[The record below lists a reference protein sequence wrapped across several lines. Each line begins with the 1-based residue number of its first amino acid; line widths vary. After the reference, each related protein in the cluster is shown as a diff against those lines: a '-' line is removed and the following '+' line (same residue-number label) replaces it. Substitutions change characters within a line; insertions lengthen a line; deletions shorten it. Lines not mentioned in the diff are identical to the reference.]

1 MKFRMKALW
10 AVVMIPLTM
19 TVTAANVEAESIT
32 ENWVAESEDGAQGT
46 DGTESDSGPYLFEW
60 LTGEHRESL
69 KELDLNKAKGPIEGI
84 QPTDYVSLPD
94 IEGQNITPPDKEA
107 PTEEEILSRL
117 YPYLP
122 YNNDGTRASITGKWL
137 AEISGDTVFNKKD
150 AVSRLKPI
158 AEQGTAVRQKLSVYY
173 QALNSVMENSPGE
186 NYFIAPPDTAV
197 QKYMDYYQKN
207 SSAYAGKLGISES
220 QLKEKYALH
229 KPDMDKALEKEGKE
243 YLGLASVSDYSI
255 GKYGKE
261 MTDDDY
267 NQMAYDSLALTGVP
281 VMVSDFDNFQKF
293 LLRTK
298 LRELYAEETI
308 GEFYLNGG
316 K

>member
-137 AEISGDTVFNKKD
+137 AEIAMERYILPCGSGIIKNWFSRSLGRGCPGKKH
-150 AVSRLKPI
+150 I
-158 AEQGTAVRQKLSVYY
+158 
-173 QALNSVMENSPGE
+173 
-186 NYFIAPPDTAV
+186 
-197 QKYMDYYQKN
+197 
-207 SSAYAGKLGISES
+207 
-220 QLKEKYALH
+220 
-229 KPDMDKALEKEGKE
+229 
-243 YLGLASVSDYSI
+243 
-255 GKYGKE
+255 
-261 MTDDDY
+261 
-267 NQMAYDSLALTGVP
+267 
-281 VMVSDFDNFQKF
+281 
-293 LLRTK
+293 LRSG
-298 LRELYAEETI
+298 RI
-308 GEFYLNGG
+308 
-316 K
+316 